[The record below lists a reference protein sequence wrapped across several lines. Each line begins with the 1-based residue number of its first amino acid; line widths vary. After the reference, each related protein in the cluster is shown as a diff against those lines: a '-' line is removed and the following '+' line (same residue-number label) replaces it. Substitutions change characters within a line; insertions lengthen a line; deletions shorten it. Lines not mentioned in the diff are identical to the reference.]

1 MDEWKRVK
9 IGDVCT
15 LEKGTTGLASA
26 SAGDYPLVA
35 TGAERKTSREYQF
48 DVKAVCIPLVS
59 STGHGKKSLNYVHYQ
74 EGKFA
79 LGTILVAVIPRNEDI
94 ISSRYLHL
102 YLQKNKDRVV
112 VPLMKGAANVSLSV
126 KDIANIEIPLPSM
139 TEQGKIINKIYG
151 ISDEHSE
158 LLNEIDI
165 QFNLLGQVRQSIL
178 QEAIEGKLTAN
189 WRKQHPDLVSGA
201 NHASKL
207 LEKIKSDRERLVKE
221 GKIRK
226 EKHPVHISDE
236 AKPFELPEGWVWCR
250 LVDVCSKIGSGSTPR
265 GSNYSEKGIPFFRS
279 QNIHNDG
286 IVYEDIEFISS
297 DVHNQMKGT
306 AVLAGDL
313 LLNITGGSL
322 GRCTLVP
329 SQFNEGNVSQHVCII
344 RVIAI
349 SSEFIHKLMLSP
361 QFQKR
366 IFQYTT
372 GAGREGL
379 PKYNLE
385 QFIIPLPP
393 LAEQKAIVNRVDTL
407 MRVISELREKVLE
420 RKEQSEK
427 LMQAVLREAF
437 AMS

>member
-1 MDEWKRVK
+1 MAEWKTIEELFSLAKGSLQSSKNTPGEYPFITAAEEWKTHESYTHDCEAMILAMAASGSLGRTHYIKGRFISSDLCFIITPKRGLKLDLLFYYRLFNFLRRDIVK
-9 IGDVCT
+9 KT
-15 LEKGTTGLASA
+15 
-26 SAGDYPLVA
+26 A
-35 TGAERKTSREYQF
+35 TGTSKLSINRTNFGAYKLPYF
-48 DVKAVCIPLVS
+48 DYD
-59 STGHGKKSLNYVHYQ
+59 HQMN
-74 EGKFA
+74 F
-79 LGTILVAVIPRNEDI
+79 R
-94 ISSRYLHL
+94 
-102 YLQKNKDRVV
+102 
-112 VPLMKGAANVSLSV
+112 
-126 KDIANIEIPLPSM
+126 
-139 TEQGKIINKIYG
+139 GKIETLATINDDFFIKIQDQLELINK
-151 ISDEHSE
+151 
-158 LLNEIDI
+158 L
-165 QFNLLGQVRQSIL
+165 RWRIL

-189 WRKQHPDLVSGA
+189 WRKQHPDLISGA

-207 LEKIKSDRERLVKE
+207 LEKIKSDRERLIKE

-236 AKPFELPEGWVWCR
+236 VKPFELPEGWVWCR

-344 RVIAI
+344 RVITI
-349 SSEFIHKLMLSP
+349 SSEFIHKLILSP

-407 MRVISELREKVLE
+407 MRVISELGGKVSE